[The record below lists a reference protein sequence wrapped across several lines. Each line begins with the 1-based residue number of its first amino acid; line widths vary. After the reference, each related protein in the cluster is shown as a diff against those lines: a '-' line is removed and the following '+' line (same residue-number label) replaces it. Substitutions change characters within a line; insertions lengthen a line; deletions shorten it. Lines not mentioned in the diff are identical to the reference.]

1 MIAKYYYV
9 KGHFWV
15 FRWRYIPLILLV
27 LSSFSTFCWS
37 FSVIDLSRFN
47 GRFDRQRKG
56 IVVGEE
62 ENRRSL
68 FIFLSLSRARL
79 ALAYATVLYCTVLRT
94 GLKKCQ
100 HRLLFTGAAN
110 DGFLLNTLK
119 TLFRLSKVLLV
130 FQKFI
135 LIGAIKLA
143 IFADEVFIRH
153 IRLRSFTVL

>member
-1 MIAKYYYV
+1 M
-9 KGHFWV
+9 
-15 FRWRYIPLILLV
+15 
-27 LSSFSTFCWS
+27 
-37 FSVIDLSRFN
+37 
-47 GRFDRQRKG
+47 
-56 IVVGEE
+56 GEE

-68 FIFLSLSRARL
+68 FIFLSRSRARL
-79 ALAYATVLYCTVLRT
+79 ALAYATVVYCTVLRT

-110 DGFLLNTLK
+110 DGFLDTLK

-130 FQKFI
+130 VQKFI

>member
-1 MIAKYYYV
+1 MWGKKKID
-9 KGHFWV
+9 G
-15 FRWRYIPLILLV
+15 RYLFFFLARV
-27 LSSFSTFCWS
+27 LA
-37 FSVIDLSRFN
+37 
-47 GRFDRQRKG
+47 
-56 IVVGEE
+56 
-62 ENRRSL
+62 
-68 FIFLSLSRARL
+68 SLSR
-79 ALAYATVLYCTVLRT
+79 TPLYCTVLRT